1 MLKRVPARVV
11 TRALNRALG
20 TLRVLSIG
28 ALTGYLVAGAAL
40 WAYQR
45 HLVFEPAREMRATP
59 ADFSFPVLDTR
70 FAVPAAPNAAPHLHG
85 WWIGAGR
92 ADANVVLYLHGN
104 DGNVSTSMP
113 EIAPLRALGYAVFLI
128 DYRGYGQSDGAFPS
142 ERTVYED
149 AEAAWQHLVADKRI
163 DPRRLYIYGHSL
175 GGAVAIE
182 LATRHPEA
190 AGLIVESSFTSIYDM
205 ARLEKPYKLF
215 PVKLFLNQRFDS
227 LAKVERLAL
236 PVLFIHGTADE
247 VVPFSMGEQLYRRAK
262 GMKRLVAIEGGR
274 HADNAAA
281 GGPAFLAAIRS
292 FVADTQAQRGLNSS
306 SM

>member
-1 MLKRVPARVV
+1 MLKQTL
-11 TRALNRALG
+11 TRILV
-20 TLRVLSIG
+20 TLRLLSIG
-28 ALTGYLVAGAAL
+28 ALGGYLIAGAAL

-45 HLVFEPAREMRATP
+45 HLVFQPAREMHAS
-59 ADFSFPVLDTR
+59 AGDFPFPVLDTR
-70 FAVPAAPNAAPHLHG
+70 VALPGVAGAAPQLHG
-85 WWIGAGR
+85 WWIGGER
-92 ADANVVLYLHGN
+92 ADAYVVLYLHGN
-104 DGNVSTSMP
+104 DGNMSTSMA

-128 DYRGYGQSDGAFPS
+128 DYRGYGQSEGAFPS

-149 AEAAWQHLVADKRI
+149 AEAAWRHLVADKGI
-163 DPRRLYIYGHSL
+163 APRRLYIYGHSL

-190 AGLIVESSFTSIYDM
+190 AGVIVESSFTSIYDM

-215 PVKLFLNQRFDS
+215 PVKLFLNQHFDS
-227 LAKVERLAL
+227 IAKVERLAL

-247 VVPFSMGEQLYRRAK
+247 VVPFSMGEQLYRRAN

-274 HADNAAA
+274 HGDNAAA
-281 GGPAFLAAIRS
+281 GGQAFLAAIRS